1 MRLNES
7 QISVRA
13 VSIVSNA
20 PASFETPLQF
30 ETGRAAEQC
39 QFETGRQRAFE
50 IATRWAVGGGEGQS
64 VARPAP
70 TVRCGTVYLSTV
82 EPAAGPTG
90 LGKELRVEESRGER
104 G

>member
-50 IATRWAVGGGEGQS
+50 IATRWAVGGGEG
-64 VARPAP
+64 
-70 TVRCGTVYLSTV
+70 
-82 EPAAGPTG
+82 
-90 LGKELRVEESRGER
+90 
-104 G
+104 